1 MIDNDVEYD
10 TTTIGSI
17 PRNTAKKNGLRGEQT
32 ENLQW
37 EGLADKLPY
46 VNLLWFLHL
55 L

>member
-17 PRNTAKKNGLRGEQT
+17 PRNTAKKNGLRSKQST
-32 ENLQW
+32 QW